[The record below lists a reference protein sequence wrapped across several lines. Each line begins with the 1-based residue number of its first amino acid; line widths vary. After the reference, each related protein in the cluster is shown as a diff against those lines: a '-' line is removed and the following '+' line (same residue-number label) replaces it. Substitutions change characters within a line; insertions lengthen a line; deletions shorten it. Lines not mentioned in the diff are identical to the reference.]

1 MSSIKKDTFTLQS
14 ILVTA
19 ADGTVLP
26 LPTSCRLLSVH
37 INAPGLSADVVA
49 TVKKNGSATTVTG
62 TVVAATDK
70 GSIVPTTTTALANA
84 EIDASSLKGQYGS
97 AITYSNGVSYGVSSG
112 TNYIGGTFPSE
123 QVLVD
128 FVAGD
133 TVAVA
138 LATATGMTAGAGVAV
153 LTFEKI

>member
-1 MSSIKKDTFTLQS
+1 MSSIKKDVFTLQS

-26 LPTSCRLLSVH
+26 LPTACRLLSVH

-62 TVVAATDK
+62 TVAAATDK

-84 EIDASSLKGQYGS
+84 EIDASALKGQYGS
-97 AITYSNGVSYGVSSG
+97 SVTYASGVSYGVVG

-123 QVLVD
+123 SVLVD